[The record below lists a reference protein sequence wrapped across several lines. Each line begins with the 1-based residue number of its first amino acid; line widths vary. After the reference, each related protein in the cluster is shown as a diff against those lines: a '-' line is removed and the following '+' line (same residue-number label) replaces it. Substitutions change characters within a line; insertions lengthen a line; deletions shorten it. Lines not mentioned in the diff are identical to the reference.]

1 MAVFSYPNFKTQHG
15 YMTKT
20 AQTGYVGNAMDA
32 GLLPSDTMRR
42 ADLVT
47 LNAPNDPSQ
56 LIRFWQL
63 FSVLCPDLI
72 VAIVESFY
80 EHVFADEPWFTSVF
94 KRVGGVE
101 HLTMTPVSMWADV
114 MGVARIITVLTF
126 V

>member
-56 LIRFWQL
+56 PIQFWQL
-63 FSVLCPDLI
+63 FSVLGHDLI
-72 VAIVESFY
+72 VAIVKSFY
-80 EHVFADEPWFTSVF
+80 EHVLADEPWFTSVS

-101 HLTMTPVSMWADV
+101 HHTMTPVSM
-114 MGVARIITVLTF
+114 
-126 V
+126 